1 VPALGGHGLGEQ
13 ATMASQVTAQSIAV
27 GVVVLW
33 SAVVSAVIAWAV
45 SLVVG
50 MRVDQEAEFDGLD
63 LHSHGERAYD
73 FEQ

>member
-1 VPALGGHGLGEQ
+1 
-13 ATMASQVTAQSIAV
+13 
-27 GVVVLW
+27 
-33 SAVVSAVIAWAV
+33 VIAWAV